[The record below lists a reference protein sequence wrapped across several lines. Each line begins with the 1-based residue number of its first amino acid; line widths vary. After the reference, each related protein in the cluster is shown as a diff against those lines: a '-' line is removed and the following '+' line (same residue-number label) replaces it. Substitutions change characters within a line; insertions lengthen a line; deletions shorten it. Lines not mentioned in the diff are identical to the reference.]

1 MFLTVVDTGFA
12 FETLILGILP
22 SISVIL
28 TLQSVFLTKSLVSGI
43 LFSNSDLSL
52 T

>member
-1 MFLTVVDTGFA
+1 MFLTVVNTGFLA
-12 FETLILGILP
+12 KPLILGILP

-28 TLQSVFLTKSLVSGI
+28 TLESVFLTRSLVSGI

-52 T
+52 S